1 MRTMYKAKGEPI
13 IVDKGD
19 VRLNALGLFHQHQA
33 AHDGRVPMVLDQFGR
48 CARCVE
54 LKFWRVDA

>member
-1 MRTMYKAKGEPI
+1 MRTMYKAKGESI

-19 VRLNALGLFHQHQA
+19 VRLNALGLFYQHQA
-33 AHDGRVPMVLDQFGR
+33 AHDGLVLDQFGR

-54 LKFWRVDA
+54 LKFWRADA